1 MEANNKVKTLV
12 SQSQRKAATIC
23 KTPIELPSVSIYN
36 NTDIYTVFLKIGIHT
51 QISHHTITKEI
62 YYNIEN
68 FNQMTLGTHISHR
81 TTTKQA
87 ATIFKTPIKLPS
99 VPINNDTDI

>member
-68 FNQMTLGTHISHR
+68 SNQMTLGTHISNP
-81 TTTKQA
+81 TTIKQSYYNIQNSNRI
-87 ATIFKTPIKLPS
+87 TFGT
-99 VPINNDTDI
+99 NQQ